1 MNARRGVVAVTALL
15 GLAGAG
21 PAAADP
27 ELRLPAPTGHHHV
40 GTTSLYLNDVS
51 RPDPWVPSA
60 GTRELMVSLWY
71 PTAQAGG
78 PRAQYLTPAESELLL
93 ADGNVTSVP
102 PDVLSTV
109 RTNAV
114 RDAKPAGRHL
124 PLVVLSP
131 GFTKPRGTLT
141 ALAEDLASNGYVVA
155 AISHTYENV
164 GTSFP
169 DGRVTTCAACELPDR
184 GPEFWEKLTH
194 GRAADVSF
202 VIDELV
208 SRSRLID
215 PSRIAMVGHSAGGS
229 SVSATMAADRR
240 VRAGVNIDG
249 SPSVPVPDTG
259 LARPFLLLGK
269 ESSYTPG
276 TGGSAS
282 TWELDW
288 SRLSGWK
295 RWLVVSGAVHVSFT
309 DISILSEQIGWD
321 TGADV
326 TALRTAAITRAYVG
340 AFLDKHLRH
349 EPQPLLNGPTTRYP
363 EVKFCHLAQPSGC
376 EAAR

>member
-1 MNARRGVVAVTALL
+1 MNARRGVVAVTAIL
-15 GLAGAG
+15 GLAGSGAAG
-21 PAAADP
+21 ATADP
-27 ELRLPAPTGHHHV
+27 ELWLPAPTGNRSV
-40 GTTSLYLNDVS
+40 GITSLYLNDVS

-71 PTAQAGG
+71 PTAQSGG
-78 PRAQYLTPAESELLL
+78 PRAQYLTPEESELLL
-93 ADGNVTSVP
+93 ADGGVTGVP

-114 RDAKPAGRHL
+114 RDARPAGRHL

-141 ALAEDLASNGYVVA
+141 ALAEDLASDGYVVA

-184 GPEFWEKLTH
+184 GEEFWDKLTH

-202 VIDELV
+202 VIDELTT
-208 SRSRLID
+208 RSRLID

-240 VRAGVNIDG
+240 VRVGINVDG
-249 SPSVPVPDTG
+249 TPSVPVPETG
-259 LARPFLLLGK
+259 LSRPFMLLGK

-282 TWELDW
+282 YWELDW
-288 SRLSGWK
+288 ERLSGWK
-295 RWLVVSGAVHVSFT
+295 RWLVVSGAVHASFT
-309 DISILSEQIGWD
+309 DISILSEQVGRD

-326 TALRTAAITRAYVG
+326 PALRTAAITRAYVG
-340 AFLDKHLRH
+340 AFLDEHLRH
-349 EPQPLLNGPTTRYP
+349 SPQPLLNGPSTRYP
-363 EVKFCHLAQPSGC
+363 EVKFCSMDDC
-376 EAAR
+376 E